1 MLFLLSLPLLLSSL
15 GVESTLLILE
25 LTLFPVPVST
35 DELAAAPPAD
45 AIDLVIPVIDPIKN
59 TESSSFTGVMSKGD
73 RVSRGGISKS
83 SQKLVISMLG
93 NPGFSLFFRLDIK
106 FILAKSATSIDA
118 DLLLFVSKF
127 AIEKGRREPRK
138 NRDRRR

>member
-35 DELAAAPPAD
+35 DELAPAPPAAVD
-45 AIDLVIPVIDPIKN
+45 FVNPVIDPIKN

-93 NPGFSLFFRLDIK
+93 NAGFSLFFRLDIK
-106 FILAKSATSIDA
+106 FILAKSATSIA

>member
-25 LTLFPVPVST
+25 LTLFPVST
-35 DELAAAPPAD
+35 ELAVAPPGVNF
-45 AIDLVIPVIDPIKN
+45 VIPVIDPIKN

-83 SQKLVISMLG
+83 SQKVVISMLG
-93 NPGFSLFFRLDIK
+93 NGFSLFFRLDDIK